1 VSTSGYQ
8 LLGERAQ
15 FDVCV
20 LGAPFEY
27 VECGV
32 GADTVDIHQHALCL
46 FDDGALV
53 GDFG

>member
-1 VSTSGYQ
+1 V
-8 LLGERAQ
+8 LGERAQ

-20 LGAPFEY
+20 LGAPCEY

-32 GADTVDIHQHALCL
+32 GADAVDLHQHAFGL
-46 FDDGALV
+46 FDGGPVV